1 MFKKIRSM
9 LRADKSPF
17 VPSRSTIDTVI
28 APDEPFFAIGDIHG
42 CLPQMRALLAQLDGP
57 GPRIFLGDY
66 IDRGPQSAQVL
77 SELFALQI
85 EDPDDFVCLKGN
97 HEVMLLD
104 FIDDPLGRGA
114 RWLKFGGLDTLA
126 SFGITTDAAV
136 EDELDAAMALE
147 RALPDGMAQWLRAL
161 PLRWSSGNVHCV
173 HASMNPDKA
182 PHEQSENA
190 ILWGHPDFFAKPRND
205 NQCVI
210 HGHTIVPQGT
220 VCDGRISVDTGAYLG
235 GLLTA
240 AAVSD
245 GKASFISV

>member
-17 VPSRSTIDTVI
+17 VPSQPVI

-42 CLPQMRALLAQLDGP
+42 CLPQMQTLLAQLDGP

-66 IDRGPQSAQVL
+66 VDRGPQSAQVL
-77 SELFALQI
+77 SELFTLQM
-85 EDPDDFVCLKGN
+85 ENPDDVVCLKGN

-126 SFGITTDAAV
+126 SFGIAADAMA
-136 EDELDAAMALE
+136 DDGLDAALALE
-147 RALPDGMAQWLRAL
+147 RALPDGMLQWLRAL
-161 PLRWSSGNVHCV
+161 PLRWSSGNMHCV
-173 HASMNPDKA
+173 HASMNPDKP
-182 PHEQSENA
+182 PHKQSENA
-190 ILWGHPDFFAKPRND
+190 LLWGHPDFFAKRRND
-205 NQCVI
+205 GQCVI

-220 VCDGRISVDTGAYLG
+220 VCDDRISVDTGAYQG

-240 AAVSD
+240 VAVRD